1 MAHSLAFHKF
11 SDAEATYF
19 MMPAQDASSIT
30 ASDSV
35 SISPTRAVWVGTGG
49 DVKVQM
55 AADKAGTG
63 GDVVIFKN
71 VVNGQLLPLSVVKIY
86 ATDTTA
92 SDILV
97 IW

>member
-30 ASDSV
+30 VSDSA
-35 SISPTRAVWVGTGG
+35 SISPTRAVWIGG
-49 DVKVQM
+49 GGNIKLQM

-63 GDVVIFKN
+63 GDVVTFKN
-71 VVNGQLLPLSVVKIY
+71 VVDGQLLPLSVVKIY
-86 ATDTTA
+86 DTDTTA
-92 SDILV
+92 TDILA